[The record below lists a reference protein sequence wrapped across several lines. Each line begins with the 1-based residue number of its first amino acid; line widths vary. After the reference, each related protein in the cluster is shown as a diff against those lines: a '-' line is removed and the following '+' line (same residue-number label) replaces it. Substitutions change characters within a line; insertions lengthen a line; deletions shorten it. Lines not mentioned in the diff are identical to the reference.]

1 MRLETMIDDEP
12 QQEQTRLIDVIRQY
26 SETPVES
33 VKVTLACHHTHNS
46 ETELD
51 VQVGDTLICNK
62 CHCSQNVVLAH
73 FTHQQKEK
81 S

>member
-1 MRLETMIDDEP
+1 M
-12 QQEQTRLIDVIRQY
+12 QEQTQEPIRLIDVIKQY
-26 SETPVES
+26 SKSPIKS
-33 VKVTLACHHTHNS
+33 VKVTLKCQHSHKS

-81 S
+81 L